1 MGRHERRAS
10 LAEFKKASDGG
21 FLDVHLLPA
30 DVPITIPL
38 LKRAVEFWRASIP
51 SRKPKCF
58 AACGAEFSADARIG
72 AYLCAV
78 PSGAPTTAT
87 ISGLCTEC
95 WSRLTDDEVE
105 RAALKVVRRVMPTA
119 TFDPQQ
125 PR

>member
-1 MGRHERRAS
+1 MSRAQRRAS
-10 LAEFKKASDGG
+10 LADFKRASVGG
-21 FLDVHLLPA
+21 HLDVHLLPA

-38 LKRAVEFWRASIP
+38 LKRAVEFWRAAIP
-51 SRKPKCF
+51 TRKPKCF

-72 AYLCAV
+72 AYLGAI
-78 PSGAPTTAT
+78 PSGAPSTAT
-87 ISGLCTEC
+87 ISGLCAEC

-119 TFDPQQ
+119 TFDKEP